1 MRAAAPVI
9 TSARHPLVGAI
20 QALSHTGARGTGC
33 CVVEGPHLVGE
44 AVHAGLAL
52 AAVLFT
58 PAFAERPDGPACLD
72 GAAAAPLAAEPAGL
86 PLVERFTCVG
96 SRAFAAMS
104 ELKSP
109 QGVLAVVS
117 LAGRLPAAAGE
128 TDEGSVALALDGVQD
143 PGNVGA
149 LTRALCAFAGAGAP
163 LWLGAGTADPFGGKA
178 LRASAGAAFHLAVR
192 FVPDLPAALARSVDQ
207 GRRWWGLEAHAGAP
221 LHEQDF
227 AAPCGLVVGS
237 EGRGLSE
244 AVRRLCQPLTI
255 PTIGPVESLA
265 APQAGSVALYA
276 VGRALCGEPVRTRV
290 VAEVD
295 QASPPGACGWGPPG

>member
-1 MRAAAPVI
+1 MASCKEDFRKGHLGGGLMRAAQPVI
-9 TSARHPLVGAI
+9 TSARHPLVSAVH
-20 QALSHTGARGTGC
+20 ALSRPGGRRAGFC
-33 CVVEGPHLVGE
+33 LAEGPHLVGE
-44 AVHAGLAL
+44 AARAGLAL

-72 GAAAAPLAAEPAGL
+72 VAAAAPQVAECGGL
-86 PLVERFTCVG
+86 PVTERFTCVG
-96 SRAFAAMS
+96 PRAFAAMS
-104 ELKSP
+104 ELESP

-117 LAGRLPAAAGE
+117 LASRPPSEDGE
-128 TDEGSVALALDGVQD
+128 IDHGPVALALDGVQD
-143 PGNVGA
+143 PGNVGTLA
-149 LTRALCAFAGAGAP
+149 RALCAFAGAGAP

-192 FVPDLPAALARSVDQ
+192 LVPDLPAVLARSVDQ

-221 LHEQDF
+221 LHEQEL

-244 AVRRLCQPLTI
+244 PVRRLCQPMTI

-265 APQAGSVALYA
+265 APQAGTVALYA
-276 VGRALCGEPVRTRV
+276 VERALAGSR
-290 VAEVD
+290 
-295 QASPPGACGWGPPG
+295 SGPA